1 MAKSRALKVL
11 QAPCPQP
18 PYRHQDPHMS
28 FPSSELIFTD
38 SRSTSIVGGWPTWHT
53 HYNLTPRNA
62 TPMAVCISA
71 MAAGAGWKSLKP
83 ISSWCQTLPPK
94 TKLGK
99 CVITK
104 QGFLDTLYILTFF
117 SLFLGEGKARQPS
130 KRDAWSPSE
139 TQDHNARSHLHL
151 LAYTVQDH
159 LLRFELSLSNSFPP
173 LSKLPRPP
181 NIANF
186 NTSKSTYH
194 PTMRTPKSQQWLQNQ
209 QPQTICSDKFW
220 MYPQT
225 IKQNFEVARSPQK
238 VDVSSGAGSL
248 VGCGFHI

>member
-18 PYRHQDPHMS
+18 PYRHQDPHMF

-117 SLFLGEGKARQPS
+117 HYFWGKEKLANRPKEMPEAHQKHKTIMLGPICIFWLILYRIIYCVLSYLCQTLF
-130 KRDAWSPSE
+130 
-139 TQDHNARSHLHL
+139 
-151 LAYTVQDH
+151 
-159 LLRFELSLSNSFPP
+159 
-173 LSKLPRPP
+173 RP
-181 NIANF
+181 
-186 NTSKSTYH
+186 
-194 PTMRTPKSQQWLQNQ
+194 
-209 QPQTICSDKFW
+209 
-220 MYPQT
+220 
-225 IKQNFEVARSPQK
+225 
-238 VDVSSGAGSL
+238 
-248 VGCGFHI
+248 